1 MPGRRRAVLWI
12 AGILGVAAVAS
23 LSWVVITRYR
33 DAGSA
38 AVVYD
43 AATPLPV
50 LTKGLRE
57 GDARALLI
65 MFPRLTARMS
75 PTPKAVTEDEAKEL
89 IEILKSTRVGFLRFG
104 GYGRVSS
111 LMLVTKVLER
121 FGVEEA
127 PACWFQ
133 ALRPAHDL
141 FASGLADADL
151 QTRTDGDE
159 PDRSVLEL
167 VSRPDHDA
175 DRGDERCWSGK
186 AACTPRC
193 SAASAIASPRPARRR
208 SPASGNLADDQAAD
222 EALRY
227 LEDKG
232 PDAAI
237 VRQQVLV
244 SFAQRPALL
253 TEDVI
258 LKRLH
263 DTEPAVAQTA
273 ELILK
278 SRGLTSDQI
287 ELGRLIFDPR
297 PEHRASVIPQLRNRT
312 DIDPVVW
319 LLQLSHDENETVRV
333 GAAQALAE
341 RPTPEVLQRLVEMA
355 RTDQS
360 PTVRQAVG
368 KLVAPSPKAETAT
381 ALPVPLPLPRSK
393 PGRPGGN
400 VPVNPEATVAL
411 PPLPGSPSLNPKAN

>member
-1 MPGRRRAVLWI
+1 MPGRRRAGLWT
-12 AGILGVAAVAS
+12 AGILGVAALAL
-23 LSWVVITRYR
+23 LSWVVLSRYR
-33 DAGSA
+33 DGGSGA
-38 AVVYD
+38 IVYD
-43 AATPLPV
+43 AATPLPL
-50 LTKGLRE
+50 LTQGLRE

-65 MFPRLTARMS
+65 MFPRLTAGMS
-75 PTPKAVTEDEAKEL
+75 PTPKAVTEAEAKEL
-89 IEILKSTRVGFLRFG
+89 IEILNSTRVGFLRFG
-104 GYGRVSS
+104 SYGRVSS

-133 ALRPAHDL
+133 ALRAAHDL

-151 QTRTDGDE
+151 QTRLTAMNQVGQFWSWFPGRTMMPIEETRLLDWKGALYQPVLRRLGDRE
-159 PDRSVLEL
+159 PQARAGAV
-167 VSRPDHDA
+167 
-175 DRGDERCWSGK
+175 
-186 AACTPRC
+186 ACL
-193 SAASAIASPRPARRR
+193 
-208 SPASGNLADDQAAD
+208 GNLADDPAA
-222 EALRY
+222 AKVLAY

-253 TEDVI
+253 SEDAI
-258 LKRLH
+258 LKRLQ
-263 DTEPAVAQTA
+263 DSEPAVAQTA

-278 SRGLTSDQI
+278 SRGLTTEQI

-319 LLQLSHDENETVRV
+319 LLQLSHDENESVRL

-341 RPTPEVLQRLVEMA
+341 RPTPEVIQRLFEMA
-355 RTDQS
+355 RSDRS

-368 KLVAPSPKAETAT
+368 KLVVPAPKAETAA
-381 ALPVPLPLPRSK
+381 ALPLPLPLPRSK
-393 PGRPGGN
+393 SGRPAGS

>member
-1 MPGRRRAVLWI
+1 MPGRRRAGLWI

-23 LSWVVITRYR
+23 LSWVGISRYR

-38 AVVYD
+38 AIVYD
-43 AATPLPV
+43 AATPLPA
-50 LTKGLRE
+50 LINGLRD

-65 MFPRLTARMS
+65 LFPRLTARMS
-75 PTPKAVTEDEAKEL
+75 PTPQAVTEAEAKEL
-89 IEILKSTRVGFLRFG
+89 IEILNSTRVGFLRFG
-104 GYGRVSS
+104 AYGRVSS

-127 PACWFQ
+127 PPCWFE
-133 ALRPAHDL
+133 AMRPAHDL

-151 QTRTDGDE
+151 QTRMTAMNQIGQFWSWFPGRTMMAVEETTLLDWKGALYAPVLRRLGDRE
-159 PDRSVLEL
+159 PQARAGAV
-167 VSRPDHDA
+167 
-175 DRGDERCWSGK
+175 
-186 AACTPRC
+186 ACL
-193 SAASAIASPRPARRR
+193 
-208 SPASGNLADDQAAD
+208 GNLSDDTAAA

-227 LEDKG
+227 LDDKG

-253 TEDVI
+253 SEDTI

-263 DTEPAVAQTA
+263 DSEPAVAQTA

-278 SRGLTSDQI
+278 SRGLTTEQI

-341 RPTPEVLQRLVEMA
+341 RPTPEVLQRLGEMA
-355 RTDQS
+355 RSDQS
-360 PTVRQAVG
+360 PSVRQAVG
-368 KLVAPSPKAETAT
+368 KLVAPASKSETAT
-381 ALPVPLPLPRSK
+381 ALPLPLPLPRPKS
-393 PGRPGGN
+393 GRPGEHA
-400 VPVNPEATVAL
+400 PVNPEATVAL

>member
-1 MPGRRRAVLWI
+1 
-12 AGILGVAAVAS
+12 LGVAAVAL
-23 LSWVVITRYR
+23 LSWVVLSRYR
-33 DAGSA
+33 DGGSA

-50 LTKGLRE
+50 LTQGLRE

-75 PTPKAVTEDEAKEL
+75 PTPKAVTEAEAKEL
-89 IEILKSTRVGFLRFG
+89 IEILNSTRVGFLRFG
-104 GYGRVSS
+104 SYGRVSS

-127 PACWFQ
+127 PSCWFP

-151 QTRTDGDE
+151 QTRLTAMNQVGQFWSWFPGRTMMPIEESRLLDWKGALYQPVLRRLGDRE
-159 PDRSVLEL
+159 PQARAGAV
-167 VSRPDHDA
+167 
-175 DRGDERCWSGK
+175 
-186 AACTPRC
+186 ACL
-193 SAASAIASPRPARRR
+193 
-208 SPASGNLADDQAAD
+208 GNLADDPAAAK
-222 EALRY
+222 ALPY
-227 LEDKG
+227 LEDNG

-253 TEDVI
+253 SEDVI
-258 LKRLH
+258 LKRLQ
-263 DTEPAVAQTA
+263 DSEPAVAQTA

-278 SRGLTSDQI
+278 SRGLTTEQI

-319 LLQLSHDENETVRV
+319 LLQLSHDESESVRV

-355 RTDQS
+355 RSDRS
-360 PTVRQAVG
+360 PSVRQAVG
-368 KLVAPSPKAETAT
+368 KLVAPAPKAETAA

-393 PGRPGGN
+393 PGRPGEN

>member
-33 DAGSA
+33 DAGSS

-43 AATPLPV
+43 GATPLPV

-57 GDARALLI
+57 GDARALLL

-75 PTPKAVTEDEAKEL
+75 PTAKAVTEDEAKEL
-89 IEILKSTRVGFLRFG
+89 IEILESTRAGFLRFG

-121 FGVEEA
+121 FGVEKA

-151 QTRTDGDE
+151 QTRTTALNEVGQFWSWFPGRTMMSIEEDTLLEWKEGLYAPVLRRLGDRE
-159 PDRSVLEL
+159 AQAR
-167 VSRPDHDA
+167 
-175 DRGDERCWSGK
+175 
-186 AACTPRC
+186 AAAVACL
-193 SAASAIASPRPARRR
+193 
-208 SPASGNLADDQAAD
+208 GNLADDEAAD
-222 EALRY
+222 DALRY

-232 PDAAI
+232 QDAAI

-244 SFAQRPALL
+244 SFAQRSALL

-263 DTEPAVAQTA
+263 DAEPAVAQTA

-297 PEHRASVIPQLRNRT
+297 AEHRASVIPQLRNRT
-312 DIDPVVW
+312 DIDPVIW
-319 LLQLSHDENETVRV
+319 LLQLSRDENESVRM

-341 RPTPEVLQRLVEMA
+341 RPTPEVLQRLAEMA

-368 KLVAPSPKAETAT
+368 KLVASSPKAETAT
-381 ALPVPLPLPRSK
+381 ALPMPLPLPRSK
-393 PGRPGGN
+393 LDRPA
-400 VPVNPEATVAL
+400 VNPEATVAL